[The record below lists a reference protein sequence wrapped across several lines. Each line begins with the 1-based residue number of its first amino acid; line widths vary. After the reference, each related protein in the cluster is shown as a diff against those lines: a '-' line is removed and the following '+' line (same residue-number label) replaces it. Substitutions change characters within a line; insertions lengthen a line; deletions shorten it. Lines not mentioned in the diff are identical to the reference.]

1 MIKSIII
8 RRPFYNG
15 KQKEG
20 SLQTQNDDRRKE
32 SSDSGMKSEK
42 SMCQKAS

>member
-20 SLQTQNDDRRKE
+20 SLQTQTDDRRNTDAGQHIFK
-32 SSDSGMKSEK
+32 DLIVRII
-42 SMCQKAS
+42 